1 MSDEKSSAKA
11 HSQPED
17 SKHQRLW
24 TIGYQGCIEMSGRI
38 EPLICRYRFKDAMQS
53 VYCINSWYKN
63 RPAQGCAMALNAA
76 LLSITEYGDTS
87 IGTYE

>member
-1 MSDEKSSAKA
+1 
-11 HSQPED
+11 
-17 SKHQRLW
+17 
-24 TIGYQGCIEMSGRI
+24 
-38 EPLICRYRFKDAMQS
+38 MQS

-87 IGTYE
+87 IGTYEEFTSFFHDLQKLNP